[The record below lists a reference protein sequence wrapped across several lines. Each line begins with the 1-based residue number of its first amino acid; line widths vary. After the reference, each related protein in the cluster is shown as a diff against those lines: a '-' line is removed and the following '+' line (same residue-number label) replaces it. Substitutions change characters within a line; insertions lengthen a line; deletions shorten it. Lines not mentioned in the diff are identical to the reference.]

1 MELSE
6 LYAGQ
11 GSVFIMIVGKSGR
24 GKSTAIRNLPPD
36 QTYLIN
42 VVGKHLPFL
51 GANAKFREGQN
62 MASISS
68 ASDIQF
74 DMQKAS
80 KNPLINYIVIDDIQ
94 YVMASEFMAKA
105 MIKGYDKFTQMAKNI
120 WDILLLG
127 SKLRAGLKVFVL
139 AHEEET
145 QSGERKMK
153 TLGKLLD
160 EKLTPEGMSTIVLY
174 ADAEGEKE
182 KRHFFFTT
190 QSDGYTNAKSPM
202 KMFPLKIPNDLKL
215 VADRIDEYYAG
226 IPLEES
232 KLNFSLT

>member
-1 MELSE
+1 MDLTE
-6 LYAGQ
+6 LYANQ
-11 GSVFIMIVGKSGR
+11 GSVFIMIIGKSGR
-24 GKSTAIRNLPPD
+24 GKSASLRNLPPEE
-36 QTYLIN
+36 TYLVN
-42 VVGKHLPFL
+42 VVGKQLPFL
-51 GANAKFREGQN
+51 GGSMKYRIGQN
-62 MASISS
+62 MSVASEAGS
-68 ASDIQF
+68 IQY

-80 KNPLINYIVIDDIQ
+80 KDSKINYIVLDDIQ
-94 YVMASEFMAKA
+94 YVMASEFMQKA

-127 SKLRAGLKVFVL
+127 TKLRPGLKVFVL

-174 ADAEGEKE
+174 ADAEGEKD
-182 KRHFFFTT
+182 KRRFFFTT

-202 KMFPLKIPNDLKL
+202 EMFPLRIPNDLKL
-215 VADRIDEYYAG
+215 VADRVDEYYSG
-226 IPLEES
+226 VPLSES
-232 KLNFSLT
+232 KLKFDL